1 MPSTYRWNGLD
12 QHKSPLVYNGIVVPS
27 FDKRALVVPV
37 HQMSR
42 ESLESHQHKP
52 LANAFVPVLPAEKP
66 QLSQDALLREMQTH
80 CNICRYTYKNPVMQ
94 IHDRDVTKRCNTT
107 VMNLWYD

>member
-1 MPSTYRWNGLD
+1 MD

-27 FDKRALVVPV
+27 FDKRPLVVPV

-42 ESLESHQHKP
+42 ESLDSHQHKP
-52 LANAFVPVLPAEKP
+52 LANAFVPVQPAEKP
-66 QLSQDALLREMQTH
+66 QLPQDALLREMQTH
-80 CNICRYTYKNPVMQ
+80 CNICRYTYKDPVMQ
-94 IHDRDVTKRCNTT
+94 IYGKRCNVT